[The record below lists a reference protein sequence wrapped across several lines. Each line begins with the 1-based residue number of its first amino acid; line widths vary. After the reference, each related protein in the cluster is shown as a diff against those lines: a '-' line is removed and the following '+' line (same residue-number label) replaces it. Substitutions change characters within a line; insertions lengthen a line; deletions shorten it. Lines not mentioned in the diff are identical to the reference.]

1 MNGTTRSL
9 ATVVALALVFSACD
23 DKVTDFLYE
32 GEVIQA
38 VDMHLHVGEWSQIPP
53 PAQEELANNFPFP
66 FNLDPGG
73 LAEDQLTTEGIVA
86 ELDKANL
93 RRGVVLAVYAPHS
106 VGIATNEQAI
116 KQVSEA
122 PDRLYGLA
130 SLRVDR
136 WETDAAA
143 ELALLEDALSKPGM
157 IGVKMAHV
165 HMHIRMD
172 DPRYYSIYE
181 VAGRMGKPLYL
192 HTGNSPFVGTLE
204 SAPYADPA
212 YLEEAIRTHP
222 EATFILG
229 HMGFDFINRTLGDLE
244 TCLTLAKRYPNV
256 FLEPSALG
264 SNRSDPEGEKM
275 RHVMNRVKEMGLI
288 DRVIYGSDGPQFPGF
303 LQSYA
308 GKARDAMVAANYTTA
323 EADLV
328 MGGNFE
334 RVFGV
339 KR

>member
-1 MNGTTRSL
+1 MTRTIPSWL
-9 ATVVALALVFSACD
+9 SVVALGLMFGGCD
-23 DKVTDFLYE
+23 EKTPNFLYQ
-32 GEVIQA
+32 GEKLQA

-66 FNLDPGG
+66 FNLEPGE
-73 LAEDQLTTEGIVA
+73 LAEDQLTTAGIVA

-116 KQVSEA
+116 QQVSEA

-136 WETDAAA
+136 WDTDEAA

-157 IGVKMAHV
+157 IGVKLAHV
-165 HMHIRMD
+165 HMHFRMD
-172 DPRYYSIYE
+172 DPRFYSIYE

-222 EATFILG
+222 QAVFILG

-275 RHVMNRVKEMGLI
+275 RHVMKRVKEMGLI
-288 DRVIYGSDGPQFPGF
+288 DRMIYGSDGPQFPGF
-303 LQSYA
+303 LADYA
-308 GKARDAMVAANYTTA
+308 SRTGNAMQAAGYTA
-323 EADLV
+323 KEAQAV
-328 MGGNFE
+328 FKTNFE
-334 RVFGV
+334 RVFGLNP
-339 KR
+339 